1 MTILAVRLGVTA
13 KSKTEITGENMK
25 NFRKLLHVAAFA
37 SACCAASSQA
47 AVITYGDF
55 SSTAGLTVVGSA
67 ATVNT
72 ADGAVMRLTPDQTGR
87 NGAFYSTNSLQ
98 LGANATFSTTFQFR
112 MTHAGGTPADG
123 LAFVLAASPTG
134 LGSAGQGMG
143 YQGVNNSFAIEFDTY
158 DNGYYDGY
166 SNNHV
171 AVSANGTFVTST
183 PVSPYGQTYCFSN
196 TAGCMS
202 NGNVWNVTVGYDG
215 SKLSVDLVDSVL
227 GTTFSALHD
236 YQVDIASI
244 LGTNQAYAGFTAATG
259 ALSENHDILNWRF
272 ADTAQLPSD
281 VPEPATAW
289 IVGLGLAAMAARK
302 RSAERRS

>member
-1 MTILAVRLGVTA
+1 
-13 KSKTEITGENMK
+13 MK
-25 NFRKLLHVAAFA
+25 NFKHLLQVAALA

-47 AVITYGDF
+47 AVISYGDF

-67 ATVNT
+67 GTVNT
-72 ADGAVMRLTPDQTGR
+72 ADGTVMRLTPDMGSR
-87 NGAFYSTNSLQ
+87 SGAFYSTNSLQ

-123 LAFVLAASPTG
+123 LAFVLAASPSG

-143 YQGVNNSFAIEFDTY
+143 YQGVNHSFAIEFDTY
-158 DNGYYDGY
+158 DNGFYDSY

-171 AVSANGTFVTST
+171 AVSANGSFITST
-183 PVSPYGQTYCFSN
+183 PVFPYGQSYCYTNS
-196 TAGCMS
+196 AGCLS
-202 NGNVWNVTVGYDG
+202 NGNLWTVTVGYDG
-215 SKLSVDLVDSVL
+215 ARLSVDLLDTAF

-244 LGTNQAYAGFTAATG
+244 LGSNQAYAGFTAATG
-259 ALSENHDILNWRF
+259 ALSENHDIVKWTF
-272 ADTAQLPSD
+272 ADTAVVPTG

-302 RSAERRS
+302 RSAARRS